1 MASNAETWLNTLI
14 AHAKTGKEERDAE
27 AKELESALAKE
38 PVDVPVDLTGA
49 TPGTRWPWHGI
60 CAHVTVR
67 GSLTAG
73 ADGHEAQGEKDDS
86 PPATDTDPTGERQLS
101 KCNVDHE
108 LSAECAPYCGICTA
122 CSALKFVLASVCALS
137 PLHVQPRSRHWLRQ
151 SAKLQMRRPRNP
163 LSPKVHPLFRTRSVL
178 QLNAL
183 CTA

>member
-1 MASNAETWLNTLI
+1 VASNAKKWLNTLI

-27 AKELESALAKE
+27 AKELDSALAKE
-38 PVDVPVDLTGA
+38 PVDVPLDLTGA
-49 TPGTRWPWHGI
+49 HGI

-137 PLHVQPRSRHWLRQ
+137 PLHVQPR
-151 SAKLQMRRPRNP
+151 
-163 LSPKVHPLFRTRSVL
+163 
-178 QLNAL
+178 
-183 CTA
+183 